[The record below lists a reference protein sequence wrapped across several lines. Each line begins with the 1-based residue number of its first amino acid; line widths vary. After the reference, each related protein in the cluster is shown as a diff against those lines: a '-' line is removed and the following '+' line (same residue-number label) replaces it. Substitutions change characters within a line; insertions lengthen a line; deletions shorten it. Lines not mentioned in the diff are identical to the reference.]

1 MDLKGAGGV
10 NLRERQAV
18 VRELA
23 ARYRAASKKEKGR
36 IVDQAQELLG
46 YNRCYAARALR
57 RACQPNRKAQAPR
70 RCRPGRKPIYD
81 EAVKEALRCV
91 WAVMSF
97 PAGKRLAPFMAEIVP
112 ILEHHGE
119 LQLNP
124 EVRRKLLRMSPATID
139 RLLAHD
145 RKRMEIKGRSG
156 TKPGTLLKKSIPI
169 KTFADWDETRPGF
182 LEIDLVAHDGGNS
195 RGDFAQTLDMV
206 DVATQWTETVAVP
219 NKAQRWVF
227 EALQR
232 KLPGFPFP
240 ILGIDSDNGSEFI
253 NYHLL
258 RFCET
263 QRITFTRSRTTH
275 KNDNCHVE
283 QKNWAVVRRTVGYLR
298 YDTPEQLEVL
308 NALYERLRLYTNF
321 FQPAQRLVSK
331 ERNGAK
337 VRKVYDTPK
346 TPYQRVLASPD
357 VQEEQKAALSKL
369 YPTLNPAA
377 LRREISGLQQKLIDL
392 SLKTPVVP
400 SEGTKEVPQ

>member
-1 MDLKGAGGV
+1 MDLKGAGRV
-10 NLRERQAV
+10 PLTLRERQAV

-23 ARYRAASKKEKGR
+23 TRYRAAGKKEKGR
-36 IVDQAQELLG
+36 ILDQAEEVLG

-57 RACQPNRKAQAPR
+57 RVCQPSQRAQAMTR
-70 RCRPGRKPIYD
+70 RRRQGRKPVYD
-81 EAVKEALRCV
+81 QAVKEALRRV
-91 WAVMSF
+91 WAVMNF
-97 PAGKRLAPFMAEIVP
+97 AAGKRLAPFMAEIVP
-112 ILEHHGE
+112 VLERHGE
-119 LQLNP
+119 LQLTP
-124 EVRRKLLRMSPATID
+124 EVRHKLLRLSAATID

-145 RKRMEIKGRSG
+145 RKRMELKGRTG
-156 TKPGTLLKKSIPI
+156 TKPGTLLKGSIPI

-232 KLPGFPFP
+232 KLPAFPFP

-253 NYHLL
+253 NNHLV
-258 RFCET
+258 RFCEA
-263 QRITFTRSRTTH
+263 QHLTFTRSRPH
-275 KNDNCHVE
+275 RKNDSCHVE

-308 NALYERLRLYTNF
+308 NNLYDRLRLYTNF
-321 FQPAQRLVSK
+321 FQPVQKLVRK

-337 VRKVYDTPK
+337 VRRVHDSPQ
-346 TPYQRVLASPD
+346 TPYQRVLASPY
-357 VQEEQKAALSKL
+357 VPEEHKVALSHL
-369 YPTLNPAA
+369 YMSLNPAA
-377 LRREISGLQQKLIDL
+377 LRREITQLQQQLLDL
-392 SLKTPVVP
+392 ALKNPIL
-400 SEGTKEVPQ
+400 PQ